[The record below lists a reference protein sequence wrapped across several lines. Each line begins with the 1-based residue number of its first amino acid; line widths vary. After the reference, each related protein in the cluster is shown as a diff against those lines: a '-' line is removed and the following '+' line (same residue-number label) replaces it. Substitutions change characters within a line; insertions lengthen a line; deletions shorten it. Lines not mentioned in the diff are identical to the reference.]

1 MNILTVCLF
10 ILLMTPQLFLI
21 YGYYDYSCYTY
32 FNQVFLWISQGFNGL
47 YLFKKYQLKIIST
60 TNQRKLNQRWGG
72 SPIVNS
78 AAYCFKA
85 KMHSVFVFGHLQWLL
100 HFVLNAHAHKK
111 VATAPDVTSSHFKV
125 QKQKAGVS
133 AKLAMQESYL
143 FMPFSLCISQS
154 E

>member
-1 MNILTVCLF
+1 MAIMNIAAIHILIKSFCGYLRVLMDCVCL
-10 ILLMTPQLFLI
+10 
-21 YGYYDYSCYTY
+21 
-32 FNQVFLWISQGFNGL
+32 
-47 YLFKKYQLKIIST
+47 KKLSKIIST

-85 KMHSVFVFGHLQWLL
+85 KVHSVFVFGHLQWLL

-125 QKQKAGVS
+125 QMQKAGVS